1 MGAIEGIL
9 FGFGVAFSWENLL
22 ACFVGVLIGTLVG
35 VLPGIGP
42 LGAMALLL
50 PSTLALGP
58 TTALI
63 MLCGIYYGAMYGGST
78 TSILVNVPGEAASVV
93 TALDGYQMARRGRAG
108 AALAIAAVASF
119 VAGTLS
125 LVGLMLFAPALSKLA
140 LEFGPPEYCALTL
153 LGFAVLSRLTGGSLV
168 KSALMIVLGLA
179 LGTIGMEPLSG
190 VSRFTFGSFELSQGI
205 DLVPLAMGLFGIA
218 EVLALVERR
227 AGMPRPISVRL
238 RDLLPT
244 HTEWRRAT
252 GPTLRGGVLGFFVGL
267 VPGPAAVLSSFLS
280 YSLERRLSRHH
291 EEFGQGA
298 VEGVAG
304 PEAANNGATGGALV
318 PLLALGI
325 PFAPATAMLLG
336 ALILHGVQPGPLL
349 MVQRPEMFWGVVA
362 SMYIGNVFLLILNLP
377 FIGLFVRVLRLP
389 QTLLLPIIVLLCL
402 VGTYAVSNSM
412 VDLWVLTIAGVIGWA
427 LRKFGFEP
435 ALIVL
440 ALVLG
445 PILEKTF
452 RQTLIMTRGDLGML
466 ADRPITIGLLLAACA
481 VVLAPALAA
490 SSRDVGDE
498 RR

>member
-9 FGFGVAFSWENLL
+9 FGFGVALSWENLL

-50 PSTLALGP
+50 PSTMALGP
-58 TTALI
+58 TAALI

-119 VAGTLS
+119 VAGTVS
-125 LVGLMLFAPALSKLA
+125 LVGLMLFAPALSELA
-140 LEFGPPEYCALTL
+140 LKFGPPEYCALTL

-168 KSALMIVLGLA
+168 KSALMIAIGLA
-179 LGTIGMEPLSG
+179 LGTVGMEPMSG
-190 VSRFTFGSFELSQGI
+190 VSRFTFGSFELSQGV

-227 AGMPRPISVRL
+227 AGLPRPISVRL
-238 RDLLPT
+238 RELLPT
-244 HTEWRRAT
+244 RSEWHRAT

-280 YSLERRLSRHH
+280 YSLERRLSRHP
-291 EEFGQGA
+291 EEFGRGA

-349 MVQRPEMFWGVVA
+349 MVHRPEMFWGVVA

-377 FIGLFVRVLRLP
+377 FIGLFVRLLRLP
-389 QTLLLPIIVLLCL
+389 QTWLLPIVVLLCL

-412 VDLWVLTIAGVIGWA
+412 VDLWVLTIAGVAGWA

-452 RQTLIMTRGDLGML
+452 RQTLIMTRGDLGMM
-466 ADRPITIGLLLAACA
+466 ADRPITIGLLLFALA

-490 SSRDVGDE
+490 GL
-498 RR
+498 RRLRSVPA